1 MLSFQRNRMINS
13 DDHKYSAHLRFRPH
27 ATCAPILGSAVAFH
41 WEELGILKDRRETP
55 AARRSALNPHAEN
68 APFAIRSDAV
78 LDSGPAATQIRVP
91 SKLLVFG
98 RTTIHFCFRYQVDW
112 QEYSEFRKSALL
124 ALSAS
129 AIGKNGQLGIFRN
142 SEYRTVFR

>member
-1 MLSFQRNRMINS
+1 M
-13 DDHKYSAHLRFRPH
+13 
-27 ATCAPILGSAVAFH
+27 
-41 WEELGILKDRRETP
+41 
-55 AARRSALNPHAEN
+55 NPHAERC
-68 APFAIRSDAV
+68 AFCDSFRRPFLI
-78 LDSGPAATQIRVP
+78 SGPAATQMRVP

-98 RTTIHFCFRYQVDW
+98 RTTIHFCFCRQVDW

-142 SEYRTVFR
+142 SEYGNITYVKEH